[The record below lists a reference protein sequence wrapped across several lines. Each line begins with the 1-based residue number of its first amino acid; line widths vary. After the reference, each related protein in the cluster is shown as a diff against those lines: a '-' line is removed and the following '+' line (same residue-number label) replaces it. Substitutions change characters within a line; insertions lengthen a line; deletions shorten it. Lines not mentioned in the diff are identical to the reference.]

1 MGFKQ
6 YLIERHVNGK
16 YNIAF
21 HKLLSA
27 LDSAHIEASDD
38 KYEFNLGSVIK
49 DSVYNNLMVRISK
62 GSEEFVKFGN
72 AGEKYFIVISTK
84 RLPTRMKIDTFISSK
99 EEVKNKFIEYLADYA
114 ANHVDHD
121 NIEKNKYEL
130 TDELHDKGSYEE
142 KYDALITA
150 IQKTF
155 TEYSK
160 TVDDLDGRAT
170 RTANDL
176 KKSSIGIA
184 KDNLKKEYFGT
195 NDQEF
200 IKIAMKLPEADFI
213 NLLDKETKDKTLK
226 RLASFYDQKV

>member
-1 MGFKQ
+1 
-6 YLIERHVNGK
+6 
-16 YNIAF
+16 
-21 HKLLSA
+21 
-27 LDSAHIEASDD
+27 
-38 KYEFNLGSVIK
+38 
-49 DSVYNNLMVRISK
+49 
-62 GSEEFVKFGN
+62 
-72 AGEKYFIVISTK
+72 
-84 RLPTRMKIDTFISSK
+84 MKIDTFISSK